1 MTVAYSNTITWE
13 KPVTIGLYEELIIIK
28 AANITNVII
37 DEIIV

>member
-13 KPVTIGLYEELIIIK
+13 KPVTIGLYEELIIK